1 MSGFGVFL
9 LQRDLPSLK
18 LTFSLWKFQ
27 LVGKDAHLNL
37 FGGQTWRLS
46 QNRCSFSWSVI
57 RKGNAMK
64 FVYGYGGH
72 LSSTWFVRV
81 TQPFHEGLVHP
92 KKPCRHVQVWV
103 IPSFPS
109 TKKIPG
115 SGLLGFDFDT
125 LETFFQSQG
134 SGTVR
139 KRNSFREKW
148 AGMIFSSEAYSN
160 LGCAYLVKKCKWA
173 IDDLCCPLLKWRA
186 NEHGEAWTPTRKKS
200 KGVLQIERLGTLCR
214 DIFLVSEPDIFW
226 DDLFSCVNLLKR
238 QFQCILSMFRL
249 ENGGQFLVPMLGNHG
264 QEKSCVCLTIGRPRT
279 PGHSERMNPFSE
291 LFLRK

>member
-1 MSGFGVFL
+1 MVCSGYPTVSW
-9 LQRDLPSLK
+9 R
-18 LTFSLWKFQ
+18 
-27 LVGKDAHLNL
+27 VG
-37 FGGQTWRLS
+37 S
-46 QNRCSFSWSVI
+46 PE
-57 RKGNAMK
+57 KG
-64 FVYGYGGH
+64 
-72 LSSTWFVRV
+72 
-81 TQPFHEGLVHP
+81 
-92 KKPCRHVQVWV
+92 RHVQVWV

-186 NEHGEAWTPTRKKS
+186 TEHGEAWTPTRKKS

-214 DIFLVSEPDIFW
+214 VFFWFRSLIFFEMTYFLAWIYWKDNSSASLVCSSWKMGDNFW
-226 DDLFSCVNLLKR
+226 
-238 QFQCILSMFRL
+238 FQCLETMGRRNHVSAWLSADQEPRATVKEWILSPNCFW
-249 ENGGQFLVPMLGNHG
+249 GNSIWKIWFDHTVI
-264 QEKSCVCLTIGRPRT
+264 QLYIYLWAEQI
-279 PGHSERMNPFSE
+279 HDYMIIIWWFFSHIHI
-291 LFLRK
+291 RCNM